1 MPSKLD
7 VSVAQKIVDF
17 IYGNSGYHGIVC
29 DDTGTIIADSNSAQS
44 RIGIQHK
51 GSMDILTNGNDFAYV
66 TAADAEATEGRSKEG
81 FSVVIKADGRIIGT
95 FAVAGP
101 LTIVEPVAKIAA
113 GIVVM
118 MFRDEELKEI
128 IRTQVQSLSTSVEQA
143 ASAVQQTAA
152 SAQEVASISQII
164 AEEAQ
169 EGKNQLQSTS
179 GILELIR
186 RVAKQTNLLGLN
198 AAIEAARAGEQGH
211 GFSVVAGEVR
221 KLAEESNRSANQIS
235 AILLEFQ
242 AIIQKITENSMRNS
256 AITQEQAKAN
266 QEIAQLVEGVLQVSS
281 KLQSLSASL

>member
-1 MPSKLD
+1 MKLND
-7 VSVAQKIVDF
+7 SVTQKIVDF

-44 RIGIQHK
+44 RIGILHK
-51 GSMDILTNGNDFAYV
+51 GSIEILTNGSDFAYV

-81 FSVVIKADGRIIGT
+81 FSVVIKADGIIIGT

-118 MFRDEELKEI
+118 MLRDEELKET
-128 IRTQVQSLSTSVEQA
+128 IRAQVEILSTSVEQA

-152 SAQEVASISQII
+152 SAQEVASISQTI

-179 GILELIR
+179 GILELIQ

-198 AAIEAARAGEQGH
+198 AAIEAARAGEQGR

-221 KLAEESNRSANQIS
+221 KLAEESNRSANEIS
-235 AILLEFQ
+235 VILREFQ
-242 AIIQKITENSMRNS
+242 LIIQKITESSLRNS
-256 AITQEQAKAN
+256 AITHEQAQAN
-266 QEIAQLVEGVLQVSS
+266 QEIAQLVAGVQQVSRE
-281 KLQSLSASL
+281 LQSLSINL

>member
-1 MPSKLD
+1 MALKLSD
-7 VSVAQKIVDF
+7 SVSQKIVDF

-29 DDTGTIIADSNSAQS
+29 DDSGKIIADSNSAQS

-51 GSMDILTNGNDFAYV
+51 GSTEILTNGNDYAIV

-81 FSVVIKADGRIIGT
+81 FSVVIKADGIRIGT

-101 LTIVEPVAKIAA
+101 LEIVETVAKIAA

-118 MFRDEELKEI
+118 MIRDEELKEI
-128 IRTQVQSLSTSVEQA
+128 IRNQVEMLSTLVEQA

-152 SAQEVASISQII
+152 SSQEVASISQTI

-169 EGKNQLQSTS
+169 DGKNQLKSTS

-186 RVAKQTNLLGLN
+186 RGAKQTNLLGLN
-198 AAIEAARAGEQGH
+198 AAIEAARAGEQGR

-221 KLAEESNRSANQIS
+221 KLAEESNRSANEIS
-235 AILLEFQ
+235 SILLEFES
-242 AIIQKITENSMRNS
+242 IVQKITENSLRNS
-256 AITQEQAKAN
+256 AITHEQAMAN
-266 QEIAQLVEGVLQVSS
+266 QEIAKLVEGVQQVSWE
-281 KLQSLSASL
+281 LQSLSSKL

>member
-1 MPSKLD
+1 MVIKLSD
-7 VSVAQKIVDF
+7 SVTQKIVDF
-17 IYGNSGYHGIVC
+17 IFVNSGYHCIVC

-51 GSMDILTNGNDFAYV
+51 GSMEILSNGSDFAIV
-66 TAADAEATEGRSKEG
+66 TAADAEATAGRSKEG
-81 FSVVIKADGRIIGT
+81 YSVVIKADGIIIGT

-101 LTIVEPVAKIAA
+101 IAIVEPVTKIAA

-128 IRTQVQSLSTSVEQA
+128 IRNLVQSLSTSVEQA

-152 SAQEVASISQII
+152 SAQEVASISQTI

-169 EGKNQLQSTS
+169 EGKNQLQSTAN
-179 GILELIR
+179 ILELIR

-198 AAIEAARAGEQGH
+198 AAIEAARAGEHGR

-221 KLAEESNRSANQIS
+221 QLADESNRSANEIS
-235 AILLEFQ
+235 TILLEFQ
-242 AIIQKITENSMRNS
+242 TIIQKITESSLRNS
-256 AITQEQAKAN
+256 AITHEQAQAN
-266 QEIAQLVEGVLQVSS
+266 QEIALLVEGVQQVSLE
-281 KLQSLSASL
+281 LQSLSSKL

>member
-1 MPSKLD
+1 MVIKLSD
-7 VSVAQKIVDF
+7 SVTQKIVDF
-17 IYGNSGYHGIVC
+17 IFRNSGYHGIVC
-29 DDTGTIIADSNSAQS
+29 DDTGKIIADSNSAQS

-51 GSMDILTNGNDFAYV
+51 GSMEILTNGSDYAFV

-81 FSVVIKADGRIIGT
+81 YSIVIKADGIIIGT

-101 LTIVEPVAKIAA
+101 LAIVESVAKIAA

-128 IRTQVQSLSTSVEQA
+128 IRSQVQILSASVEQA

-152 SAQEVASISQII
+152 SAQEVASISQTI
-164 AEEAQ
+164 ADEAQ
-169 EGKNQLQSTS
+169 EGKNKLQSTA

-198 AAIEAARAGEQGH
+198 AAIEAARAGEQGR

-221 KLAEESNRSANQIS
+221 KLAEESNRSANEIS

-242 AIIQKITENSMRNS
+242 SIIQKITESSLRNS
-256 AITQEQAKAN
+256 AITHEQALAN
-266 QEIAQLVEGVLQVSS
+266 QEIAHLVEGVQQVSRE
-281 KLQSLSASL
+281 LESLSTSL